1 MPIYNFIDMSTGEE
15 FESFMGMSERD
26 VFLKE
31 HPHINS
37 VVTCAAI
44 VSGVAIRNKL
54 SDGFKEVLS
63 KIGEA
68 HPSSPIGHAY
78 GDKSIKAV
86 QTREI
91 VRKHVEK
98 IAKRVK
104 R

>member
-1 MPIYNFIDMSTGEE
+1 MPIYNFIDKSTGEE
-15 FESFMGMSERD
+15 FESFMKISERV

-31 HPHINS
+31 HPHINP
-37 VVTCAAI
+37 VVTSAAI
-44 VSGVAIRNKL
+44 VSRVTLKNKV

-68 HPSSPIGHAY
+68 HPSSPIGHEY

-86 QTREI
+86 RTREI

-98 IAKRVK
+98 VEKRIK

>member
-1 MPIYNFIDMSTGEE
+1 MYNFTDTVTGEE
-15 FESFMGMSERD
+15 FESIMKISERD
-26 VFLKE
+26 DFLKE
-31 HPHINS
+31 NPHIHPM
-37 VVTCAAI
+37 VTSAAI
-44 VSGVAIRNKL
+44 VSGVSIKNKV

-68 HPSSPIGHAY
+68 HPGSPIGHQY

-86 QTREI
+86 QTREV

-98 IAKRVK
+98 VAKRVK